1 LGDPPI
7 ATTVYYSLIKHQQP
21 FVRAYS
27 PCIMWGVTSTGVGG
41 NPMNDA
47 MMTHE
52 FQLLH
57 QLKRLGS
64 WKQGT
69 N

>member
-1 LGDPPI
+1 
-7 ATTVYYSLIKHQQP
+7 
-21 FVRAYS
+21 
-27 PCIMWGVTSTGVGG
+27 MWGVTSTGVGG